1 MLEMSIKS
9 FVPRGRKLR
18 TENASC
24 LDPGAD
30 EPTEEEHALLQKYA
44 QPPGEMPWKPSLIAF
59 PSFQLLP
66 TPIYTVK
73 HSVLL
78 STVPPRLYPSATL
91 SFIFC
96 CLQIGI

>member
-1 MLEMSIKS
+1 
-9 FVPRGRKLR
+9 
-18 TENASC
+18 
-24 LDPGAD
+24 LDPRAD
-30 EPTEEEHALLQKYA
+30 EPTEEEHELLQKYA
-44 QPPGEMPWKPSLIAF
+44 QPPGEMRWKPSLIAF

-66 TPIYTVK
+66 TPIYNVK
-73 HSVLL
+73 HSVRTVSMLIDVLQGNLL